1 LAIYHFSMKPV
12 SRAKGRSAVAS
23 MAYRAGEKL
32 TNERDGITHDYT
44 AKQGVE
50 HAEIVLPEGVNADW
64 ARDRSDLWNA
74 AEFAEK
80 RKDARVAREFEVALP
95 HELSA
100 EQRLEAAREMAQEL
114 ADRYGAAVDFAIHAP
129 HEASDVRNHHAHIL
143 MTTRQ
148 VMENGLGE
156 KTYLERENKWLLA
169 NDLPTTDMQLRDI
182 RQRWEGIANER
193 LAMAGH
199 DIRIDHRSHME
210 RGLEIAPT
218 EHMGVHATQMQR
230 KGLDVSRSRLDEEA
244 AQRNAE
250 LIREK
255 PEQVLTIITGEKSVF
270 DRRDVAR
277 ALHRYINDDPQEFQ
291 NAFATVM
298 ASPALV
304 ELQSETIDPATGEIG
319 LARYSTREMVEIESG
334 MVAAAERMH
343 EVQSHGVDRRHV
355 ERAIGAQDAAIQLRA
370 GDASAGLSDEQ
381 RGAIE
386 HITGPERIAAVVGY
400 AGAGKST
407 MLAAAREAWEAEGYQ
422 VHGAALSGKA
432 AEGLEESSGIQSR
445 TLASWSRGWDN
456 DRGQLGR
463 GDVFVIDEAGMVG
476 SRQLAR
482 FVNEAEARGAKI
494 VLVGDH
500 EQLQAIGAGAP
511 FRAITEEIGHAEL
524 SEIRR
529 QRVDWQREAS
539 VDFATHR
546 TAEGLAAYRDR
557 GNISFA
563 ETGADARGEIVRD
576 YLADRDQ
583 RPDGTRVAMA
593 HRRAD
598 VRAIN
603 DAIRAELQDRGELA
617 RVDEDREGP
626 GRALTFQTNA
636 GKRDFATGDRIVFL
650 ENNRDLG
657 VKNGMLGT
665 VEHVEPGR
673 IIATLDG
680 RGDSVSVPMGDY
692 QAIDHGYATT
702 IHKNQGATVDRSY
715 VLASGTMDRHLTYV
729 AMTRHRDSVQ
739 LYAAQDEFTNAG
751 RLVEH
756 GAAPFEH
763 DPQKSDSYFVTL
775 ETDQGQQRTLWGV
788 DLERVMKEAAPEIG
802 DKIGLQHEGA
812 TPVTLPDGTQTHRN
826 TWKVQ
831 DAGEL
836 AYDQLERRLSRS
848 GVKETT
854 LDYTRDFAERRGI
867 AETLGVRSEIALA
880 SPAIEGHAFH
890 PSEREAQGRPR
901 LEHQSEDNVRQQAG
915 PDAAPP
921 HGVSADRSERQTP
934 EKLSL
939 DEKSVP
945 ASLGIE
951 GGEGRDRAR
960 SGYASRTELHSSG
973 EKDKR
978 KDLAQKAGADLTQ
991 DLRADPREDL
1001 AGARSRDHGERAVKD
1016 RGDQSVNERGQQ
1028 KVNEQPRR
1036 NPFEGL
1042 KLGRGAAAERP
1053 QQDRAGES
1061 GPQIDQ
1067 KRPQQAEK
1075 QRRGMF
1081 AGLKLNARPGPSQDR
1096 GEALR
1101 MQRQPEREASLRAS
1115 LAPEG
1120 PAQDRLADRVRRQS
1134 PLEAAVD
1141 RYARAYQSIDQ
1152 HRREGLPVLDMQ
1164 RQEMR
1169 AAGQQL
1175 DQVQDGM
1182 KDLMRSTLQNDPDT
1196 MRAMTELSGR
1206 ERVAQV
1212 IEGMKR
1218 ENAALQDP
1226 NVRAERFVER
1236 WQDLRAQHKQLRGWQ
1251 HDEARGK
1258 VENQMTGLT
1267 KSLERDPQVDSIL
1280 RNRRRELGIGEH
1292 LRKGQSI
1299 AHELQE
1305 EMARGQRL
1313 SRGIGIGR

>member
-1 LAIYHFSMKPV
+1 MAIYHLSMKPV
-12 SRAKGRSAVAS
+12 SRASGRSAVAS

-50 HAEIVLPEGVNADW
+50 HAEIVLPQGVSADW

-80 RKDARVAREFEVALP
+80 RKDARVAREFEIALP

-100 EQRLEAAREMAQEL
+100 EERLEASREFAQEL

-129 HEASDVRNHHAHIL
+129 HDASDVRNHHAHVM

-148 VMENGLGE
+148 VTGDGLGE

-169 NDLPTTDMQLRDI
+169 HDLPTTDMQLRDL

-193 LAMAGH
+193 LAMAGL

-218 EHMGVHATQMQR
+218 EHMGVHATQMER
-230 KGLDVSRSRLDEEA
+230 RGLDVSRARLDEEA
-244 AQRNAE
+244 ARRNAE

-255 PEQVLTIITGEKSVF
+255 PEQVLTLITGEKSVF
-270 DRRDVAR
+270 DRHDVAR

-291 NAFATVM
+291 SAFAKVM

-304 ELQSETIDPATGEIG
+304 ELQAERADPATGEIE

-334 MVAAAERMH
+334 MIESAQRMH
-343 EVQSHGVDRRHV
+343 GAHGHGVDRRHV
-355 ERAIGAQDAAIQLRA
+355 ERAIERQDAAIQRSA
-370 GDASAGLSDEQ
+370 GDASARLSDEQ
-381 RGAIE
+381 RRAIE

-445 TLASWSRGWDN
+445 TLASWSRGWEN
-456 DRGQLGR
+456 DRGTIGR

-482 FVNEAEARGAKI
+482 FVGEAEARGAKI

-546 TAEGLAAYRDR
+546 TAEGLAAYRDH

-563 ETGADARGEIVRD
+563 ETGEDVRGQIVRD
-576 YLADRDQ
+576 YLADRDE

-603 DAIRAELQDRGELA
+603 DAIRTELQDRGELA
-617 RVDEDREGP
+617 QGEDAG
-626 GRALTFQTNA
+626 ALTFQTND
-636 GKRDFATGDRIVFL
+636 GKREFAPGDRIVFL

-665 VEHVEPGR
+665 VEHVEAGR
-673 IIATLDG
+673 IVAQLDG
-680 RGDSVSVPMGDY
+680 RGGDSVSVPMGDY

-715 VLASGTMDRHLTYV
+715 VMASGTMDRHLTYV
-729 AMTRHRDSVQ
+729 AMTRHRDGVQ
-739 LYAAQDEFTNAG
+739 LYVAQDEFTNAG

-763 DPQKSDSYFVTL
+763 DPQKSGSYFVTL
-775 ETDQGQQRTLWGV
+775 ENDKGERRTLWGV
-788 DLERVMKEAAPEIG
+788 DLERAMKEAAPEIG
-802 DKIGLQHEGA
+802 EKIGLQHEGS

-836 AYDQLERRLSRS
+836 AYSQLERRLSRS

-867 AETLGVRSEIALA
+867 AEQMGVRSEIEI
-880 SPAIEGHAFH
+880 PA
-890 PSEREAQGRPR
+890 ERER
-901 LEHQSEDNVRQQAG
+901 
-915 PDAAPP
+915 
-921 HGVSADRSERQTP
+921 
-934 EKLSL
+934 
-939 DEKSVP
+939 
-945 ASLGIE
+945 IE
-951 GGEGRDRAR
+951 DRAPR
-960 SGYASRTELHSSG
+960 SSQKVRA
-973 EKDKR
+973 
-978 KDLAQKAGADLTQ
+978 DLAQDLG
-991 DLRADPREDL
+991 ADPRADL
-1001 AGARSRDHGERAVKD
+1001 AGD
-1016 RGDQSVNERGQQ
+1016 RQQ
-1028 KVNEQPRR
+1028 RPR
-1036 NPFEGL
+1036 PFAGL
-1042 KLGRGAAAERP
+1042 KLGRGAAAEGP
-1053 QQDRAGES
+1053 QQDRAGED

-1067 KRPQQAEK
+1067 KPPQQAEK

-1081 AGLKLNARPGPSQDR
+1081 AGLKLNARSTPSQER
-1096 GEALR
+1096 SEASR
-1101 MQRQPEREASLRAS
+1101 MQRQPEREGSLRPA
-1115 LAPEG
+1115 
-1120 PAQDRLADRVRRQS
+1120 PAQDRLAERARRQS

-1141 RYARAYQSIDQ
+1141 RYSRAYQSIDQ

-1169 AAGQQL
+1169 DAGQQL
-1175 DQVQDGM
+1175 DQVRDGM
-1182 KDLMRSTLQNDPDT
+1182 EDLMRSTLQNDPAT
-1196 MRAMTELSGR
+1196 ARAMTELSGR
-1206 ERVAQV
+1206 ERVAHV
-1212 IEGMKR
+1212 IDGMKR

-1236 WQDLRAQHKQLRGWQ
+1236 WQELQGQRRELRGWQ
-1251 HDEARGK
+1251 HDDARAK
-1258 VENQMTGLT
+1258 VENQMSGLA
-1267 KSLERDPQVDSIL
+1267 KSLERDPQAESLV
-1280 RNRRRELGIGEH
+1280 RNRRQELGIGQE
-1292 LRKGQSI
+1292 LRREQSI
-1299 AHELQE
+1299 ARALQD
-1305 EMARGQRL
+1305 EMTRGHRL
-1313 SRGIGIGR
+1313 SRGIGMER

>member
-1 LAIYHFSMKPV
+1 MAIYHFSMKPV
-12 SRAKGRSAVAS
+12 SRAGGRSAVAS

-95 HELSA
+95 HELTA
-100 EQRLEAAREMAQEL
+100 EQRLEATRELAQEL
-114 ADRYGAAVDFAIHAP
+114 ANRYGAAVDFAIHAP
-129 HEASDVRNHHAHIL
+129 HEASDVRNHHAHVL

-148 VMENGLGE
+148 VTESGLGD
-156 KTYLERENKWLLA
+156 KTYLERENKWLLS
-169 NDLPTTDMQLRDI
+169 NGLPTTDMQLRDL
-182 RQRWEGIANER
+182 RQTWEGIANER

-218 EHMGVHATQMQR
+218 EHMGVHATQMER
-230 KGLDVSRSRLDEEA
+230 RGLDVARTRLDEEA

-255 PEQVLTIITGEKSVF
+255 PEQVLTLITGEKSVF

-277 ALHRYINDDPQEFQ
+277 TLHRYINDDVQEFQ
-291 NAFATVM
+291 SAFAKVM

-304 ELQSETIDPATGEIG
+304 ELQAERADPATGEIE

-334 MVAAAERMH
+334 MIESAQRMH
-343 EVQSHGVDRRHV
+343 EAHGHGVDRRHV
-355 ERAIGAQDAAIQLRA
+355 ERAIDRQDAAIQRSA
-370 GDASAGLSDEQ
+370 GDASARLSDEQ
-381 RGAIE
+381 RAAIE
-386 HITGPERIAAVVGY
+386 HITGPERISAVVGF

-407 MLAAAREAWEAEGYQ
+407 MLAAAREAWEAEGYT

-445 TLASWSRGWDN
+445 TLASWSRGWEN
-456 DRGQLGR
+456 DRGQLNR

-482 FVNEAEARGAKI
+482 FVGEAEARGAKI

-563 ETGADARGEIVRD
+563 ETGEDVRGQIVRD
-576 YLADRDQ
+576 YLADRDE

-603 DAIRAELQDRGELA
+603 DAIRTELQDRGELA
-617 RVDEDREGP
+617 QGEDAG
-626 GRALTFQTNA
+626 ALTFQTND
-636 GKRDFATGDRIVFL
+636 GQREFAPGDRIVFL

-665 VEHVEPGR
+665 VEHVEAGR
-673 IIATLDG
+673 IVAQLDG
-680 RGDSVSVPMGDY
+680 RGGESVSVPMGDY

-729 AMTRHRDSVQ
+729 AMTRHRDGAQ

-763 DPQKSDSYFVTL
+763 DPQKSGSYFVTL
-775 ETDQGQQRTLWGV
+775 ENDKGEQRTLWGV
-788 DLERVMKEAAPEIG
+788 DLERAMKEAAPEIG
-802 DKIGLQHEGA
+802 ERIGLQHEGS

-836 AYDQLERRLSRS
+836 AYSQLERRLSRS

-867 AETLGVRSEIALA
+867 AEQMGVRSEIEI
-880 SPAIEGHAFH
+880 PAERAGLR
-890 PSEREAQGRPR
+890 PERESTA
-901 LEHQSEDNVRQQAG
+901 
-915 PDAAPP
+915 
-921 HGVSADRSERQTP
+921 ERH
-934 EKLSL
+934 
-939 DEKSVP
+939 P
-945 ASLGIE
+945 AERERIE
-951 GGEGRDRAR
+951 DRAPR
-960 SGYASRTELHSSG
+960 SLQKTGV
-973 EKDKR
+973 
-978 KDLAQKAGADLTQ
+978 DLAQDLH
-991 DLRADPREDL
+991 ADPREDL
-1001 AGARSRDHGERAVKD
+1001 AGGRQQQRRGVGERV
-1016 RGDQSVNERGQQ
+1016 
-1028 KVNEQPRR
+1028 
-1036 NPFEGL
+1036 
-1042 KLGRGAAAERP
+1042 
-1053 QQDRAGES
+1053 QQDRAGENS
-1061 GPQIDQ
+1061 PQVDQ

-1075 QRRGMF
+1075 QRGGMF

-1096 GEALR
+1096 SERPEGEG
-1101 MQRQPEREASLRAS
+1101 SLRPA
-1115 LAPEG
+1115 
-1120 PAQDRLADRVRRQS
+1120 PAQDRLAERARRQS
-1134 PLEAAVD
+1134 PLEVAVD

-1152 HRREGLPVLDMQ
+1152 HRRDGLPVLDMQ
-1164 RQEMR
+1164 RQEIH

-1175 DQVQDGM
+1175 DQVQGGM
-1182 KDLMRSTLQNDPDT
+1182 NDLMRSTLQNDPAT
-1196 MRAMTELSGR
+1196 ARAMTELSGR
-1206 ERVAQV
+1206 ERVGHV
-1212 IEGMKR
+1212 IDGMKR

-1226 NVRAERFVER
+1226 NVRAERFVNR
-1236 WQDLRAQHKQLRGWQ
+1236 WQELQGQRKELRGWQ

-1258 VENQMTGLT
+1258 VESQMSGLA
-1267 KSLERDPQVDSIL
+1267 KSLERDPQAESIV
-1280 RNRRRELGIGEH
+1280 RNRRQELGIGQE
-1292 LRKGQSI
+1292 LRREQSI
-1299 AHELQE
+1299 ARALQE
-1305 EMARGQRL
+1305 EMSRSQRL
-1313 SRGIGIGR
+1313 SRGMGMGM

>member
-1 LAIYHFSMKPV
+1 
-12 SRAKGRSAVAS
+12 

-50 HAEIVLPEGVNADW
+50 HAEIVLPEGVSADW

-74 AEFAEK
+74 AEFAEN

-148 VMENGLGE
+148 VTEDGLGD

-169 NDLPTTDMQLRDI
+169 NDLPTTDMQLRDL

-193 LAMAGH
+193 LAMAGL

-218 EHMGVHATQMQR
+218 EHMGVHATQMER
-230 KGLDVSRSRLDEEA
+230 RGLDVSRARLDEEA
-244 AQRNAE
+244 ARHNAE

-255 PEQVLTIITGEKSVF
+255 PEQVLTLITGERSVF
-270 DRRDVAR
+270 DRHDVAR

-291 NAFATVM
+291 SAFAKVM

-304 ELQSETIDPATGEIG
+304 ELQPERADPATGEIE

-334 MVAAAERMH
+334 MIESAQRMH
-343 EVQSHGVDRRHV
+343 GAHGHGVDRRHV
-355 ERAIGAQDAAIQLRA
+355 ERAIERQDTAIQRSA
-370 GDASAGLSDEQ
+370 GDASARLSDEQ
-381 RGAIE
+381 RRAIE

-407 MLAAAREAWEAEGYQ
+407 ILAAAREAWEAEGYQ

-445 TLASWSRGWDN
+445 TLASWSRGWEN
-456 DRGQLGR
+456 DRGTIGR

-476 SRQLAR
+476 SRQLAQ
-482 FVNEAEARGAKI
+482 FVGEAEARGAKI

-546 TAEGLAAYRDR
+546 TAEGLAAYREH

-563 ETGADARGEIVRD
+563 ETGEDARGQIVRD
-576 YLADRDQ
+576 YLADRDE

-603 DAIRAELQDRGELA
+603 DTIRAELQDRGELA
-617 RVDEDREGP
+617 QGNVPAVGSDAG
-626 GRALTFQTNA
+626 ALTFQTND
-636 GKRDFATGDRIVFL
+636 GKREFAPGDRIVFL

-673 IIATLDG
+673 IVAQLDG
-680 RGDSVSVPMGDY
+680 RGGDSVSVPMGDY

-715 VLASGTMDRHLTYV
+715 VMASGTMDRHLTYV
-729 AMTRHRDSVQ
+729 AMTRHRDGVQ

-756 GAAPFEH
+756 GAAPYEH

-775 ETDQGQQRTLWGV
+775 ENDKGEQRTLWGV
-788 DLERVMKEAAPEIG
+788 DLERAMQEAGPEIG
-802 DKIGLQHEGA
+802 EKIGLQHEGS

-867 AETLGVRSEIALA
+867 AEQMGVRSEIEITA
-880 SPAIEGHAFH
+880 E
-890 PSEREAQGRPR
+890 
-901 LEHQSEDNVRQQAG
+901 
-915 PDAAPP
+915 
-921 HGVSADRSERQTP
+921 
-934 EKLSL
+934 
-939 DEKSVP
+939 
-945 ASLGIE
+945 
-951 GGEGRDRAR
+951 RDRIEDRAPR
-960 SGYASRTELHSSG
+960 SSQKVRA
-973 EKDKR
+973 
-978 KDLAQKAGADLTQ
+978 DLAQDLG
-991 DLRADPREDL
+991 ADPRADL
-1001 AGARSRDHGERAVKD
+1001 AGD
-1016 RGDQSVNERGQQ
+1016 RQQ
-1028 KVNEQPRR
+1028 RQR
-1036 NPFEGL
+1036 PFEGL
-1042 KLGRGAAAERP
+1042 KLGRGAAAEGP
-1053 QQDRAGES
+1053 QQDRANVA

-1081 AGLKLNARPGPSQDR
+1081 AGLKLNARPAPSQER
-1096 GEALR
+1096 SEASR
-1101 MQRQPEREASLRAS
+1101 MQRQPEREGSLRPA
-1115 LAPEG
+1115 
-1120 PAQDRLADRVRRQS
+1120 PAQDRLAERARGQS
-1134 PLEAAVD
+1134 PLEVAVD

-1169 AAGQQL
+1169 DAGQQL
-1175 DQVQDGM
+1175 DQVRDGM
-1182 KDLMRSTLQNDPDT
+1182 KDLMRSTLQNDPAT
-1196 MRAMTELSGR
+1196 ARAMTELSGR
-1206 ERVAQV
+1206 ERVAHV
-1212 IEGMKR
+1212 IDGMKR

-1236 WQDLRAQHKQLRGWQ
+1236 WQELQGQRRELRGWR
-1251 HDEARGK
+1251 HDDARAK
-1258 VENQMTGLT
+1258 VESQMSGLA
-1267 KSLERDPQVDSIL
+1267 KSLERDPQAESLVRS
-1280 RNRRRELGIGEH
+1280 RSRELGIGQE
-1292 LRKGQSI
+1292 LRRGQSI
-1299 AHELQE
+1299 ARELQD
-1305 EMARGQRL
+1305 EMTRSRQL
-1313 SRGIGIGR
+1313 SRGIGLGR

>member
-1 LAIYHFSMKPV
+1 MAIYHLSMKPV
-12 SRAKGRSAVAS
+12 SRASGRSAVAS

-50 HAEIVLPEGVNADW
+50 HAEIVLPQGVNADW
-64 ARDRSDLWNA
+64 ARDRSTLWNA

-80 RKDARVAREFEVALP
+80 RKDARVAREFEIALP

-148 VMENGLGE
+148 VTEDGLGD

-169 NDLPTTDMQLRDI
+169 HDLPTTDMQLRDL

-193 LAMAGH
+193 LAMAGL

-218 EHMGVHATQMQR
+218 DHMGVHATQMER
-230 KGLDVSRSRLDEEA
+230 RGLDVSRLRLDEDA
-244 AQRNAE
+244 ARRNAE

-255 PEQVLTIITGEKSVF
+255 PEQVLTLITGEKSVF
-270 DRRDVAR
+270 DRHDVAR
-277 ALHRYINDDPQEFQ
+277 ALHRYINDDPQEFR
-291 NAFATVM
+291 NAFAAVM

-304 ELQSETIDPATGEIG
+304 ELQPERAHVVGDPAATGEPRG
-319 LARYSTREMVEIESG
+319 QVELARYSTREMVEIESG
-334 MVAAAERMH
+334 MIESAQRMYGTH
-343 EVQSHGVDRRHV
+343 GHGVDRRHV
-355 ERAIGAQDAAIQLRA
+355 ERAIERQDAAIQRSA
-370 GDASAGLSDEQ
+370 GDASARLSDEQ
-381 RGAIE
+381 RRAIE
-386 HITGPERIAAVVGY
+386 HITGRERIAAVVGY

-407 MLAAAREAWEAEGYQ
+407 MLAAAREAWEAEGYT

-445 TLASWSRGWDN
+445 TLASWDLGWQN
-456 DRGQLGR
+456 DCGTIGR

-482 FVNEAEARGAKI
+482 FVGEAEARGAKI

-511 FRAITEEIGHAEL
+511 FRAIAEEIGHAEL

-546 TAEGLAAYRDR
+546 TAEGLAAYRDH
-557 GNISFA
+557 GNISFT
-563 ETGADARGEIVRD
+563 ETGEDARGLIVRD
-576 YLADRDQ
+576 YLADRDE
-583 RPDGTRVAMA
+583 RPEGTRVAMA

-603 DAIRAELQDRGELA
+603 DAIRTELQDRGELA
-617 RVDEDREGP
+617 RVREADSTPGDVAHEREGQEREGP
-626 GRALTFQTNA
+626 GLALTFQTND

-650 ENNRDLG
+650 ENSRDLG
-657 VKNGMLGT
+657 VKNGMLAT
-665 VEHVEPGR
+665 VDHVEPGR
-673 IIATLDG
+673 IMATLD
-680 RGDSVSVPMGDY
+680 RGDSVSVPMNDY

-729 AMTRHRDSVQ
+729 AMTRHRDGAQ
-739 LYAAQDEFTNAG
+739 LYAAQDEFSDRQAGQTLASG

-756 GAAPFEH
+756 GAAPYEH
-763 DPQKSDSYFVTL
+763 KEGNSQSYFVTL
-775 ETDQGQQRTLWGV
+775 ENDKGQRNTIWGV
-788 DLERVMKEAAPEIG
+788 DLERAMKEAAPEIG
-802 DKIGLQHEGA
+802 DKIGLEHRGSE
-812 TPVTLPDGTQTHRN
+812 PVRLPDGQMAERN
-826 TWKVQ
+826 AWKVR

-836 AYDQLERRLSRS
+836 APEQLEKRLSRS
-848 GVKETT
+848 GMKETT

-867 AETLGVRSEIALA
+867 AEQMGVRSEIELRPDRG
-880 SPAIEGHAFH
+880 PAQEQIRVGR
-890 PSEREAQGRPR
+890 EREN
-901 LEHQSEDNVRQQAG
+901 LSQSENM
-915 PDAAPP
+915 
-921 HGVSADRSERQTP
+921 
-934 EKLSL
+934 
-939 DEKSVP
+939 VP
-945 ASLGIE
+945 ASLGIGDI
-951 GGEGRDRAR
+951 GGEGRDQAR
-960 SGYASRTELHSSG
+960 DASADRLRSPA
-973 EKDKR
+973 EKNKGV
-978 KDLAQKAGADLTQ
+978 DLAQ

-1001 AGARSRDHGERAVKD
+1001 ADD
-1016 RGDQSVNERGQQ
+1016 RQQ
-1028 KVNEQPRR
+1028 RR

-1042 KLGRGAAAERP
+1042 KLSRGAAAERP
-1053 QQDRAGES
+1053 QQDRAAENS
-1061 GPQIDQ
+1061 SQIEQ
-1067 KRPQQAEK
+1067 QQPQQAAK

-1081 AGLKLNARPGPSQDR
+1081 AGLKLNAAPAPSQER
-1096 GEALR
+1096 SEVSR
-1101 MQRQPEREASLRAS
+1101 MQQQPERDGGLRPPS
-1115 LAPEG
+1115 AP
-1120 PAQDRLADRVRRQS
+1120 ARLAQRARRQS

-1141 RYARAYQSIDQ
+1141 RYARAYESVAQ
-1152 HRREGLPVLDMQ
+1152 HHREGLPVLDMQ
-1164 RQEMR
+1164 RQEIR

-1175 DQVQDGM
+1175 EQVQPGM
-1182 KDLMRSTLQNDPDT
+1182 KDLMRSTLQNDPAT
-1196 MRAMTELSGR
+1196 ARAMTELSGR
-1206 ERVAQV
+1206 ERVAHV
-1212 IEGMKR
+1212 IDGMKR
-1218 ENAALQDP
+1218 EKAALQDP

-1251 HDEARGK
+1251 HDDVRGK
-1258 VENQMTGLT
+1258 VESQMNGLT

-1280 RNRRRELGIGEH
+1280 RNRRQELGIGEH
-1292 LRKGQSI
+1292 LRKGQTI

-1305 EMARGQRL
+1305 SITRGQRL
-1313 SRGIGIGR
+1313 SRGIGIER

>member
-1 LAIYHFSMKPV
+1 MAIYHLSMKPV
-12 SRAKGRSAVAS
+12 LRAGGRSAVAS

-50 HAEIVLPEGVNADW
+50 HAEIVLPEGVNAEW

-80 RKDARVAREFEVALP
+80 RKDARVAREFEIALP

-100 EQRLEAAREMAQEL
+100 EQRLEATREFAQDL
-114 ADRYGAAVDFAIHAP
+114 ANRYGAAVDFAIHAP

-148 VMENGLGE
+148 VTENGLGE

-169 NDLPTTDMQLRDI
+169 HDLPTTDMQLRDL
-182 RQRWEGIANER
+182 RQTWEEIANER
-193 LAMAGH
+193 LAIAGL

-210 RGLEIAPT
+210 RGLEISPT
-218 EHMGVHATQMQR
+218 EHMGVHATQMER
-230 KGLDVSRSRLDEEA
+230 RGLDVDRARLDAEA
-244 AQRNAE
+244 AQRNAD

-255 PEQVLTIITGEKSVF
+255 PEQVLTLITGEKSVF
-270 DRRDVAR
+270 DRRDIAR
-277 ALHRYINDDPQEFQ
+277 TLHRYINDDVQEFQ
-291 NAFATVM
+291 SAFAKVM

-304 ELQSETIDPATGEIG
+304 ELQAERADPATGEIE

-334 MVAAAERMH
+334 MVESAQRMH
-343 EVQSHGVDRRHV
+343 AAQSHGVDRRHV
-355 ERAIGAQDAAIQLRA
+355 ERAIDAQDAAIQRSA
-370 GDASAGLSDEQ
+370 GDASARLSDEQ
-381 RGAIE
+381 RRAIE
-386 HITGPERIAAVVGY
+386 HITGPERIAAVVGF

-407 MLAAAREAWEAEGYQ
+407 MLAAAREAWEAEGYT

-445 TLASWSRGWDN
+445 TLASWSRGWEN
-456 DRGQLGR
+456 DRGTIGR

-482 FVNEAEARGAKI
+482 FVGEAEARGAKI

-511 FRAITEEIGHAEL
+511 FRAITEKIGHAEL

-546 TAEGLAAYRDR
+546 TAEGLAAYRDH

-563 ETGADARGEIVRD
+563 ETGEDARGQIVRD
-576 YLADRDQ
+576 YLADRDE
-583 RPDGTRVAMA
+583 RPDGTRIAMA

-603 DAIRAELQDRGELA
+603 DAIRTELQDRGELA
-617 RVDEDREGP
+617 QGEDAG
-626 GRALTFQTNA
+626 ALTFQTND
-636 GKRDFATGDRIVFL
+636 GKREFAPGDRIVFL

-665 VEHVEPGR
+665 VERVEAGRPGAGPM
-673 IIATLDG
+673 IVAQLDG
-680 RGDSVSVPMGDY
+680 RGGERVSVPMGDY

-702 IHKNQGATVDRSY
+702 IHKNQGATVDRSF

-729 AMTRHRDSVQ
+729 AMTRHRDGAQ
-739 LYAAQDEFTNAG
+739 LYAAQDEFTDRQAG

-763 DPQKSDSYFVTL
+763 KDGNRPSYFVTL
-775 ETDQGQQRTLWGV
+775 ENDKGERRTTWGV
-788 DLERVMKEAAPEIG
+788 DLERAMSEAAPETG
-802 DKIGLQHEGA
+802 EKIGLQHIGA
-812 TPVTLPDGTQTHRN
+812 TPVTLPDGTETQRYA
-826 TWKVQ
+826 WKVRG
-831 DAGEL
+831 AGEL

-848 GVKETT
+848 GAKETT

-867 AETLGVRSEIALA
+867 AEQMGVRSEIEI
-880 SPAIEGHAFH
+880 PAERAGLRAERKHIE
-890 PSEREAQGRPR
+890 
-901 LEHQSEDNVRQQAG
+901 
-915 PDAAPP
+915 
-921 HGVSADRSERQTP
+921 
-934 EKLSL
+934 
-939 DEKSVP
+939 
-945 ASLGIE
+945 
-951 GGEGRDRAR
+951 DRAPR
-960 SGYASRTELHSSG
+960 SSQKVRA
-973 EKDKR
+973 
-978 KDLAQKAGADLTQ
+978 DLAQ

-1001 AGARSRDHGERAVKD
+1001 AAD
-1016 RGDQSVNERGQQ
+1016 RQQ
-1028 KVNEQPRR
+1028 QR
-1036 NPFEGL
+1036 
-1042 KLGRGAAAERP
+1042 RGAAELP
-1053 QQDRAGES
+1053 KLDRAGED

-1067 KRPQQAEK
+1067 KRAQQAEK
-1075 QRRGMF
+1075 QRGGMF
-1081 AGLKLNARPGPSQDR
+1081 AGLKLNARPQPSQER
-1096 GEALR
+1096 GEPSQVE
-1101 MQRQPEREASLRAS
+1101 QRPEREGSLRQ
-1115 LAPEG
+1115 APA
-1120 PAQDRLADRVRRQS
+1120 PDRLAERARGQS

-1141 RYARAYQSIDQ
+1141 RYSRAYESVVQ
-1152 HRREGLPVLDMQ
+1152 HRRGGLPVLDMQ

-1169 AAGQQL
+1169 DAGQQL
-1175 DQVQDGM
+1175 DQVQGGM
-1182 KDLMRSTLQNDPDT
+1182 KDLMRSTLQHDPAT
-1196 MRAMTELSGR
+1196 ARAMTELSGR

-1212 IEGMKR
+1212 IDGMKR

-1236 WQDLRAQHKQLRGWQ
+1236 WQELQGQRRELRGWQ
-1251 HDEARGK
+1251 HDDARAK
-1258 VENQMTGLT
+1258 VESQMSSLAE
-1267 KSLERDPQVDSIL
+1267 SLERDPQAESLV
-1280 RNRRRELGIGEH
+1280 RNRSRELGIGQE
-1292 LRKGQSI
+1292 LRREQSI
-1299 AHELQE
+1299 ARALQD
-1305 EMARGQRL
+1305 EMTRGHRL
-1313 SRGIGIGR
+1313 SRGIGMER

>member
-12 SRAKGRSAVAS
+12 SRAGGRSAVAS

-80 RKDARVAREFEVALP
+80 RKDARVAREFEIALP

-129 HEASDVRNHHAHIL
+129 HEASDVRNHHAHLL

-148 VMENGLGE
+148 VTEGGLGD

-169 NDLPTTDMQLRDI
+169 HDLPTTDMQLRDL

-193 LAMAGH
+193 LAMAGL

-218 EHMGVHATQMQR
+218 EHMGVHATQMER
-230 KGLDVSRSRLDEEA
+230 RGLDVSRSRLDEEA
-244 AQRNAE
+244 ARRNAE

-255 PEQVLTIITGEKSVF
+255 PEQVLTLITGEKSVF
-270 DRRDVAR
+270 DRHDVAR

-291 NAFATVM
+291 SAFAKVM

-304 ELQSETIDPATGEIG
+304 ELQPERADPATGEIE

-334 MVAAAERMH
+334 MIESAQRMH
-343 EVQSHGVDRRHV
+343 GAHGHGVDRRHV
-355 ERAIGAQDAAIQLRA
+355 ERAIDRQDAAIQRSA
-370 GDASAGLSDEQ
+370 GDASARLSDEQ
-381 RGAIE
+381 RRAIE

-445 TLASWSRGWDN
+445 TLASWSRGWEN
-456 DRGQLGR
+456 DRGTLGR

-482 FVNEAEARGAKI
+482 FVGEAEARGAKI

-563 ETGADARGEIVRD
+563 ETGEDARGQIVRD
-576 YLADRDQ
+576 YLADRDE

-617 RVDEDREGP
+617 QGEDAG
-626 GRALTFQTNA
+626 ALTFQTND
-636 GKRDFATGDRIVFL
+636 GKREFAPGDRIVFL

-665 VEHVEPGR
+665 VDHVEPGR

-680 RGDSVSVPMGDY
+680 RGGDSVSVPMGDY

-702 IHKNQGATVDRSY
+702 IHKNQGATVDRAY
-715 VLASGTMDRHLTYV
+715 VMASGTMDRHLTYV
-729 AMTRHRDSVQ
+729 AMTRHRDGVQ

-756 GAAPFEH
+756 GAAPYEH

-775 ETDQGQQRTLWGV
+775 ENDKGEQRTLWGV
-788 DLERVMKEAAPEIG
+788 DLERAMKEAAPEIG
-802 DKIGLQHEGA
+802 EKIGLQHEGS

-836 AYDQLERRLSRS
+836 AYSQLERRLSRS

-867 AETLGVRSEIALA
+867 AEQMGVRSEIEI
-880 SPAIEGHAFH
+880 PAERTGLRA
-890 PSEREAQGRPR
+890 ERESTAGDHALDRRSSQK
-901 LEHQSEDNVRQQAG
+901 VRA
-915 PDAAPP
+915 
-921 HGVSADRSERQTP
+921 
-934 EKLSL
+934 
-939 DEKSVP
+939 
-945 ASLGIE
+945 
-951 GGEGRDRAR
+951 
-960 SGYASRTELHSSG
+960 
-973 EKDKR
+973 
-978 KDLAQKAGADLTQ
+978 DLAQ

-1001 AGARSRDHGERAVKD
+1001 AGD
-1016 RGDQSVNERGQQ
+1016 RQQ
-1028 KVNEQPRR
+1028 RQR
-1036 NPFEGL
+1036 PFEGL
-1042 KLGRGAAAERP
+1042 KLGRRAAPESREP
-1053 QQDRAGES
+1053 DRAGAD

-1081 AGLKLNARPGPSQDR
+1081 AGLKLNARPAPSQER
-1096 GEALR
+1096 TER
-1101 MQRQPEREASLRAS
+1101 PEREGSLRR
-1115 LAPEG
+1115 AP
-1120 PAQDRLADRVRRQS
+1120 AKDRLVERLRPQS
-1134 PLEAAVD
+1134 GFEQAVD
-1141 RYARAYQSIDQ
+1141 RYTRAYESA
-1152 HRREGLPVLDMQ
+1152 HRQRSEGLPILDGQ
-1164 RQEMR
+1164 QQELRQ
-1169 AAGQQL
+1169 AGQQL
-1175 DQVQDGM
+1175 DQARPGARE
-1182 KDLMRSTLQNDPDT
+1182 LMRSALRYDPD
-1196 MRAMTELSGR
+1196 MSRSMTELSGR
-1206 ERVAQV
+1206 ERVGQV
-1212 IEGMKR
+1212 IERLDHERAMQ
-1218 ENAALQDP
+1218 ADP
-1226 NVRAERFVER
+1226 NVRADRFVER
-1236 WQDLRAQHKQLRGWQ
+1236 WQELSRQRQRLHGWQ

-1258 VENQMTGLT
+1258 VEGQMQGLA
-1267 KSLERDPQVDSIL
+1267 KSLERDPQVESIL
-1280 RNRRRELGIGEH
+1280 RNRR
-1292 LRKGQSI
+1292 
-1299 AHELQE
+1299 QE
-1305 EMARGQRL
+1305 
-1313 SRGIGIGR
+1313 IGIGQHMRQSEGISRELQQSLTRGRSLGLER

>member
-1 LAIYHFSMKPV
+1 MAIYHLSMKPV
-12 SRAKGRSAVAS
+12 SRATGRSAVAS

-50 HAEIVLPEGVNADW
+50 HAEIVLPEGVNAEW

-80 RKDARVAREFEVALP
+80 RKDARVAREFEIALP

-100 EQRLEAAREMAQEL
+100 EQRLEATREFAQVL
-114 ADRYGAAVDFAIHAP
+114 ANRYGAAVDFAIHAP
-129 HEASDVRNHHAHIL
+129 HDASDVRNHHAHVM

-148 VMENGLGE
+148 VGESGLGD
-156 KTYLERENKWLLA
+156 KTYLERENKWLLSNGLA
-169 NDLPTTDMQLRDI
+169 TTDMQLRDL
-182 RQRWEGIANER
+182 RQTWEGIANER
-193 LAMAGH
+193 LAMAGL

-210 RGLEIAPT
+210 RGLEISPT
-218 EHMGVHATQMQR
+218 EHMGVHATQMER
-230 KGLDVSRSRLDEEA
+230 RGLDVSRSRLDEDA
-244 AQRNAE
+244 ARRNAE

-255 PEQVLTIITGEKSVF
+255 PEQVLTLITGEKSVF

-277 ALHRYINDDPQEFQ
+277 TLHRYINDDVQEFQ
-291 NAFATVM
+291 SAFAKVM

-304 ELQSETIDPATGEIG
+304 ELQAERADPATGEIA

-334 MVAAAERMH
+334 MIESAQRMH
-343 EVQSHGVDRRHV
+343 AAHGHGVDRRHV
-355 ERAIGAQDAAIQLRA
+355 ERAIERQDAAIQRSA
-370 GDASAGLSDEQ
+370 GDASARLSDEQ

-432 AEGLEESSGIQSR
+432 AEGLDESSGIQSR
-445 TLASWSRGWDN
+445 TLASWSRGWEN
-456 DRGQLGR
+456 NRGTIGR

-482 FVNEAEARGAKI
+482 FVGEAEARGAKI

-546 TAEGLAAYRDR
+546 TAEGLAAYRDH

-563 ETGADARGEIVRD
+563 ETGEDARGQIVRD
-576 YLADRDQ
+576 YLADRDE

-603 DAIRAELQDRGELA
+603 DAIRTELQERGDLA
-617 RVDEDREGP
+617 RGNVPAVGSDAG
-626 GRALTFQTNA
+626 ALTFQTSD
-636 GKRDFATGDRIVFL
+636 GSREFAPGDRIVFL

-665 VEHVEPGR
+665 VEAVEPHAIR
-673 IIATLDG
+673 VRLDG
-680 RGDSVSVPMGDY
+680 KVADEPRTVNVPMNDY
-692 QAIDHGYATT
+692 QTVDHGYATT
-702 IHKNQGATVDRSY
+702 VHKNQGATVDRAY

-729 AMTRHRDSVQ
+729 AMTRHRDGVQ
-739 LYAAQDEFTNAG
+739 LYAAQDEFTNTGQTLASG

-763 DPQKSDSYFVTL
+763 DPQKSGSYFVTL
-775 ETDQGQQRTLWGV
+775 ENDKSEQRTLWGV
-788 DLERVMKEAAPEIG
+788 DLERAMKEAAREIG
-802 DKIGLQHEGA
+802 EKIGLQYEGS
-812 TPVTLPDGTQTHRN
+812 TPVALPDGTQTHRN

-831 DAGEL
+831 DAREL
-836 AYDQLERRLSRS
+836 AYSQLERRLSRS

-867 AETLGVRSEIALA
+867 AEQMGVRSEIEI
-880 SPAIEGHAFH
+880 PA
-890 PSEREAQGRPR
+890 ERAGLRP
-901 LEHQSEDNVRQQAG
+901 
-915 PDAAPP
+915 
-921 HGVSADRSERQTP
+921 DRESTAEQKRI
-934 EKLSL
+934 K
-939 DEKSVP
+939 
-945 ASLGIE
+945 
-951 GGEGRDRAR
+951 DRAPR
-960 SGYASRTELHSSG
+960 SS
-973 EKDKR
+973 
-978 KDLAQKAGADLTQ
+978 QKV
-991 DLRADPREDL
+991 REDL
-1001 AGARSRDHGERAVKD
+1001 ASD
-1016 RGDQSVNERGQQ
+1016 RQQ
-1028 KVNEQPRR
+1028 RR

-1042 KLGRGAAAERP
+1042 KFGRGAAAE
-1053 QQDRAGES
+1053 G
-1061 GPQIDQ
+1061 
-1067 KRPQQAEK
+1067 PQQAK
-1075 QRRGMF
+1075 KKRRGMF
-1081 AGLKLNARPGPSQDR
+1081 AGLKLNARPAPSQER
-1096 GEALR
+1096 SEASR
-1101 MQRQPEREASLRAS
+1101 MQRQPEREGSLRP
-1115 LAPEG
+1115 APA
-1120 PAQDRLADRVRRQS
+1120 PDRLAERSRRQS

-1141 RYARAYQSIDQ
+1141 RYARAYQSVAE

-1169 AAGQQL
+1169 EAGQQL
-1175 DQVQDGM
+1175 DQTQSGA
-1182 KDLMRSTLQNDPDT
+1182 KDLMRSTLQNDPAT
-1196 MRAMTELSGR
+1196 VRAMTELSGR
-1206 ERVAQV
+1206 ERVGQ
-1212 IEGMKR
+1212 IMDGMKR
-1218 ENAALQDP
+1218 ESAALQDP
-1226 NVRAERFVER
+1226 NARAERFVNR
-1236 WQDLRAQHKQLRGWQ
+1236 WRELDGQRQKLRGWR
-1251 HDEARGK
+1251 HNEARGK
-1258 VENQMTGLT
+1258 VESQMSGLA
-1267 KSLERDPQVDSIL
+1267 KSLERDPQAESIV
-1280 RNRRRELGIGEH
+1280 RNRSRELGI
-1292 LRKGQSI
+1292 K
-1299 AHELQE
+1299 HELRGEQTISRVLQQE
-1305 EMARGQRL
+1305 MSRSQRL
-1313 SRGIGIGR
+1313 SRGIGMEM

>member
-1 LAIYHFSMKPV
+1 MAIYHLSMKPI
-12 SRAKGRSAVAS
+12 SRANGRSAVAS

-100 EQRLEAAREMAQEL
+100 EERLQATREMAQEL

-148 VMENGLGE
+148 VTENGLGE

-169 NDLPTTDMQLRDI
+169 HDLPTTDMQLRDL

-193 LAMAGH
+193 LAMAGL

-218 EHMGVHATQMQR
+218 EHMGVHASQMER
-230 KGLDVSRSRLDEEA
+230 RGLDVSRARLDEDA
-244 AQRNAE
+244 ARRNAE

-255 PEQVLTIITGEKSVF
+255 PEQVLTVITGEKSVF
-270 DRRDVAR
+270 DRHDVAR
-277 ALHRYINDDPQEFQ
+277 ALHRYINDDPQEFRD
-291 NAFATVM
+291 AFAKVM

-304 ELQSETIDPATGEIG
+304 ELQPERIDQATGEIE

-334 MVAAAERMH
+334 MVAGATRLHQARN
-343 EVQSHGVDRRHV
+343 HGVDRRHV
-355 ERAIGAQDAAIQLRA
+355 ERAIAAQDAAIQRSA
-370 GDASAGLSDEQ
+370 GDITARLSDEQ
-381 RGAIE
+381 RAAIE
-386 HITGPERIAAVVGY
+386 HVTGRERIAAVVGF

-407 MLAAAREAWEAEGYQ
+407 MLAAAREAWEAEGYT

-445 TLASWSRGWDN
+445 TLASWSRGWEN
-456 DRGQLGR
+456 DRGTIGR

-482 FVNEAEARGAKI
+482 FVGEAEARGAKI

-546 TAEGLAAYRDR
+546 TAEGLAAYHEHGDIRFSESR
-557 GNISFA
+557 
-563 ETGADARGEIVRD
+563 EDARGEIVRD
-576 YLADRDQ
+576 YLADRDE

-598 VRAIN
+598 VQAIN
-603 DAIRAELQDRGELA
+603 EAIRTELQDRGELA
-617 RVDEDREGP
+617 QGEDAG
-626 GRALTFQTNA
+626 ALTFQTNT
-636 GKRDFATGDRIVFL
+636 GQREFAPGDRIVFL

-665 VEHVEPGR
+665 VAHVEPGR

-680 RGDSVSVPMGDY
+680 RGGESVSVPMGDY

-715 VLASGTMDRHLTYV
+715 VMASGTMDRHLTYV
-729 AMTRHRDSVQ
+729 AMTRHRDGVQ

-756 GAAPFEH
+756 GAAPYEH

-775 ETDQGQQRTLWGV
+775 ENDKGEQRTLWGV
-788 DLERVMKEAAPEIG
+788 DLERAMKEAAPEIG
-802 DKIGLQHEGA
+802 EKIGLQHEGS
-812 TPVTLPDGTQTHRN
+812 TLVTLPDGTQTHRN

-836 AYDQLERRLSRS
+836 AYSQLERRLSRS

-867 AETLGVRSEIALA
+867 AEQMGVRGEIEI
-880 SPAIEGHAFH
+880 PAERVEQRPEKESTG
-890 PSEREAQGRPR
+890 ERER
-901 LEHQSEDNVRQQAG
+901 
-915 PDAAPP
+915 
-921 HGVSADRSERQTP
+921 
-934 EKLSL
+934 
-939 DEKSVP
+939 
-945 ASLGIE
+945 IE
-951 GGEGRDRAR
+951 DRAPR
-960 SGYASRTELHSSG
+960 SSQKVGV
-973 EKDKR
+973 
-978 KDLAQKAGADLTQ
+978 DLAQ

-1001 AGARSRDHGERAVKD
+1001 AGDRQQQAEGREGETGGYRRISWSEVMGPTGAGAGGPQEGRETQGLEPAEAGKPAPLVPAITRHDISIEGVAREKALPTFDAQWKAAESMIRGAFHDPDEVAGRLRSGIIDQGGDGKVMAKAIAAQPERFGDVRGKSGLFGDNKERKEALRYAGAVARHVESAAETWQRRLGEERESEQWQREKRDVVEVPGLTSRSAEIIAQVDKVPMAERNRWIDQLRSTPDGAAALEEVRKVGKALEARFGRSDPRDFGPQLERNPELAKKAEQIKNIARVVERTRMAELSRDHT
-1016 RGDQSVNERGQQ
+1016 
-1028 KVNEQPRR
+1028 
-1036 NPFEGL
+1036 L
-1042 KLGRGAAAERP
+1042 K
-1053 QQDRAGES
+1053 
-1061 GPQIDQ
+1061 
-1067 KRPQQAEK
+1067 
-1075 QRRGMF
+1075 
-1081 AGLKLNARPGPSQDR
+1081 
-1096 GEALR
+1096 
-1101 MQRQPEREASLRAS
+1101 
-1115 LAPEG
+1115 
-1120 PAQDRLADRVRRQS
+1120 
-1134 PLEAAVD
+1134 
-1141 RYARAYQSIDQ
+1141 
-1152 HRREGLPVLDMQ
+1152 
-1164 RQEMR
+1164 
-1169 AAGQQL
+1169 QQL
-1175 DQVQDGM
+1175 T
-1182 KDLMRSTLQNDPDT
+1182 RSQ
-1196 MRAMTELSGR
+1196 
-1206 ERVAQV
+1206 
-1212 IEGMKR
+1212 
-1218 ENAALQDP
+1218 
-1226 NVRAERFVER
+1226 
-1236 WQDLRAQHKQLRGWQ
+1236 
-1251 HDEARGK
+1251 
-1258 VENQMTGLT
+1258 GL
-1267 KSLERDPQVDSIL
+1267 
-1280 RNRRRELGIGEH
+1280 G
-1292 LRKGQSI
+1292 
-1299 AHELQE
+1299 
-1305 EMARGQRL
+1305 L
-1313 SRGIGIGR
+1313 SR